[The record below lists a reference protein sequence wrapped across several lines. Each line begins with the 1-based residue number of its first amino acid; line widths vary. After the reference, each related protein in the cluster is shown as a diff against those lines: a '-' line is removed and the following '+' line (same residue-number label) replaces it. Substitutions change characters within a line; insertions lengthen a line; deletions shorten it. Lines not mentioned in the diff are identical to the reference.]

1 MMTDEEHTQLVAG
14 MTSQDRRTYLRAIK
28 SIERSQIECCDL
40 LVHLSRVSLQR
51 NSQLDYVPPAA
62 RERVRILQALVDQ
75 WPQPVD

>member
-1 MMTDEEHTQLVAG
+1 MTDEEHAQLVAS
-14 MTSQDRRTYLRAIK
+14 MVPQDRKTYLRAIK

-40 LVHLSRVSLQR
+40 LVHLIRVSLR
-51 NSQLDYVPPAA
+51 KNDQLDYVPPAA